1 MGLVDVFGKEDRV
14 EITFSEFYS
23 LMKEA
28 AKAELVM
35 NAVHRGVPHTYIMSM
50 ADGPGVIGDKLEG
63 ES

>member
-14 EITFSEFYS
+14 EMTFSEFYS

-35 NAVHRGVPHTYIMSM
+35 NAVRSGVPHAHIISM
-50 ADGPGVIGDKLEG
+50 IDGPDAIDDKQEG